1 MNFNIKPVSDELKEK
16 LQSIIDFKTKPLGS
30 LGKLEQVALKICLIQ
45 NSLKPKLIKPTI
57 IVFAGD
63 HGIVKEGVSAY
74 PPEVT
79 FQMVYNFLSGGA
91 AINTFCRQNGIDIKI
106 VDAGV
111 NFDFPKDDK
120 LINAKIGKGTNNF
133 LNGHAMSKKECLDS
147 ISKGA
152 EIVEKVKS
160 DGCNI
165 IGFGDMGIGN
175 TSSASIIMSAICDF
189 PIENCVGKGT
199 GLNDAKVK
207 SKKEVLSKALKNYS
221 GNRDPIN
228 ILSYFGGFEI
238 AMLCGAMLK
247 AAELK
252 MVILIDGFIVSSAL
266 LIASRLYH
274 SVLEYCIFT
283 HQSGEQGHEKMLKF
297 LGAEPLVNLNMRLGE
312 GTGVAVTYPI
322 IESAVNFFNEMASFE
337 KAGVNNRE

>member
-1 MNFNIKPVSDELKEK
+1 
-16 LQSIIDFKTKPLGS
+16 
-30 LGKLEQVALKICLIQ
+30 
-45 NSLKPKLIKPTI
+45 
-57 IVFAGD
+57 
-63 HGIVKEGVSAY
+63 
-74 PPEVT
+74 VT

>member
-207 SKKEVLSKALKNYS
+207 PDKK
-221 GNRDPIN
+221 
-228 ILSYFGGFEI
+228 
-238 AMLCGAMLK
+238 
-247 AAELK
+247 
-252 MVILIDGFIVSSAL
+252 
-266 LIASRLYH
+266 
-274 SVLEYCIFT
+274 
-283 HQSGEQGHEKMLKF
+283 
-297 LGAEPLVNLNMRLGE
+297 
-312 GTGVAVTYPI
+312 
-322 IESAVNFFNEMASFE
+322 FFSFVPGI
-337 KAGVNNRE
+337 KSISFKGLQ